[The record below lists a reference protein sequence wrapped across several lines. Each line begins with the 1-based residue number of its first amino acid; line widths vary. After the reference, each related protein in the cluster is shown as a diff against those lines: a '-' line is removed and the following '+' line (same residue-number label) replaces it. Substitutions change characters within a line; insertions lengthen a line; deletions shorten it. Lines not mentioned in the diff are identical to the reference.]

1 MFPCNLVQSANT
13 EFLSMKT
20 NSVSNRSRKNAN
32 VLFVKIR
39 CFYSFII
46 NSPSKLKKFSTLF
59 SDIYQEKLAT
69 KYNKVSWWA
78 LFFGDPRNSHSSFF
92 VKGCY
97 LNSISFQALQSALSL
112 KTKKNLLKKKKK
124 KIKKNAS
131 HKKTVCH
138 SKRQKKNIEKK
149 RKKKEK

>member
-1 MFPCNLVQSANT
+1 MCV
-13 EFLSMKT
+13 
-20 NSVSNRSRKNAN
+20 
-32 VLFVKIR
+32 FVKIR

-124 KIKKNAS
+124 KKKKPAT
-131 HKKTVCH
+131 KKLFVIARDRRKTL
-138 SKRQKKNIEKK
+138 
-149 RKKKEK
+149 KKKEKKKKNKKKSNNNNKYFFTFIFLT

>member
-1 MFPCNLVQSANT
+1 MCSLVTWFNLQILNFCQCRQIVSQT
-13 EFLSMKT
+13 DREKT
-20 NSVSNRSRKNAN
+20 QMCV
-32 VLFVKIR
+32 FVKIR

-124 KIKKNAS
+124 KKK
-131 HKKTVCH
+131 CQP
-138 SKRQKKNIEKK
+138 QKDCFS
-149 RKKKEK
+149 